1 MSERRP
7 VSWREARD
15 AAWDAKW
22 ELLLPVLVLGSLFG
36 GLVTPVEGAAITAL
50 YALIVTA
57 VIHRDYRTIRSLA
70 TVFARSG
77 LLIGGIL
84 LILGVSL
91 GLTSYLI
98 DAEVPELAVQWV
110 TSSVHSRFLFLLLV
124 NLFLVVVGAIMDIYS
139 AIVVVVPLL
148 TPVAAAFGI
157 DPIHLGIMFLTN
169 LQLGYLM
176 PPVGENLFISAYR
189 FERPIG
195 TIYRA
200 CIPMILIF
208 SAVTLLVTYV
218 PWLTLVFVR

>member
-1 MSERRP
+1 M
-7 VSWREARD
+7 
-15 AAWDAKW
+15 
-22 ELLLPVLVLGSLFG
+22 PVLVLVSLFG
-36 GLVTPVEGAAITAL
+36 GFATPVEASAITAL

-57 VIHRDYRTIRSLA
+57 LVQRDYPSVRALA
-70 TVFARSG
+70 VVFSKSG

-98 DAEVPELAVQWV
+98 DAEIPQLAVQWV
-110 TSSVHSRFLFLLLV
+110 TSSVHSRILFLLLL

-139 AIVVVVPLL
+139 AIVVVVPLIAPL
-148 TPVAAAFGI
+148 GAAFGI
-157 DPIHLGIMFLTN
+157 DPVHMGILFLTN

-189 FERPIG
+189 FDRSIG

-200 CIPMILIF
+200 CVPMILIF
-208 SAVTLLVTYV
+208 VVVTLLVTYA